1 MSDDLDWPFGLE
13 TCMTSGIRSPTFSRP
28 LIYASAVTLGM
39 VATVGGALAFE
50 HIGGYIPCALCLLQ
64 RDPYYYGIPVGIAA
78 IMAASF
84 RAPAWVTRS
93 LLALIGVMMIVG
105 AGMGVYHAGVEWG
118 FWEGP
123 ATCATSSPGL
133 TTNAG
138 SLLDDLNAFH
148 GPSCTQAS
156 LRVLGLSFAGWN
168 VIASVMLAAVAFLGA
183 SKKTA

>member
-1 MSDDLDWPFGLE
+1 MAPVISPDL
-13 TCMTSGIRSPTFSRP
+13 SRNHHII
-28 LIYASAVTLGM
+28 LAAIVTLGM

-78 IMAASF
+78 ILAAGF
-84 RAPAWVTRS
+84 RLPGWVVRG
-93 LLALIGVMMIVG
+93 LLGLVGVMMLVG
-105 AGMGVYHAGVEWG
+105 AGIGVYHAGVEWS

-123 ATCATSSPGL
+123 ASCATSSSSGIA
-133 TTNAG
+133 TNAG

-148 GPSCTQAS
+148 GPSCTEAS

-168 VIASVMLAAVAFLGA
+168 VIASLILAAIALVGA
-183 SKKTA
+183 SRKPA